1 MRYFDDPDLRRQVNI
16 EFANFSDEREGFD
29 DVDSLRDRDKM
40 DVKTWWIVYGA
51 HVPTLQKIAL
61 KVTWTSSSSCC
72 EMNWSTYSFIYSL
85 KRNKITPKRGEDL
98 IYVHSNLCLLS
109 RNSSNYKKEETK
121 LWDIA
126 RGDFLLDDN
135 EIL

>member
-1 MRYFDDPDLRRQVNI
+1 
-16 EFANFSDEREGFD
+16 
-29 DVDSLRDRDKM
+29 
-40 DVKTWWIVYGA
+40 
-51 HVPTLQKIAL
+51 
-61 KVTWTSSSSCC
+61 
-72 EMNWSTYSFIYSL
+72 MNWSTYSFIYSL